1 MLTTVLVPVDFSDE
15 CFDVLAF
22 ARGASAL
29 GVRSI
34 VLAHVI
40 EASGMEGPIIAQ
52 KADEARARLQE
63 LAAPLGE
70 SGYDVEL
77 RVPTGDTFDALTALA
92 AERGVDAI
100 LAGSHAKGIVSQL
113 VEGSVS
119 ERLIRDASIP
129 LLMARFDLLRAAK
142 DPAAL
147 LRRFG
152 DVVVLPTDFS
162 LSASRALMRVL
173 EMPKGSIKMLYL
185 LHVIDPGLSGEQLR
199 RHEEGAEFHLRA
211 LEAMAEQQGIP
222 TSVVIRRGDAQ
233 REVLAELDE
242 RRATG
247 VITGTRGRNA
257 VQEALMGSVSMT
269 LLRQA
274 SCPVLIVP

>member
-1 MLTTVLVPVDFSDE
+1 MLNSVLVPVDFSDE
-15 CFDVLAF
+15 CAGVLAF

-29 GVRSI
+29 GVRSV
-34 VLAHVI
+34 VLAHVV
-40 EASGMEGPIIAQ
+40 ESSGLEGPIIAQ
-52 KADEARARLQE
+52 KVDEARAALQE
-63 LAAPLGE
+63 LAAPLSE
-70 SGYDVEL
+70 AGYDVEL

-92 AERGVDAI
+92 SERGVDAI

-119 ERLIRDASIP
+119 ERLIRDASVP
-129 LLMARFDLLRAAK
+129 LIMARFDLLASRE

-162 LSASRALMRVL
+162 LSASRALMRAL
-173 EMPKGSIKMLYL
+173 EMPKGTIKMLYL
-185 LHVIDPGLSGEQLR
+185 LHVLDPDLTGERLR
-199 RHEEGAEFHLRA
+199 RHEEGAEFHLKA

-222 TSVVIRRGDAQ
+222 TSVVIRRGDPQ